1 MNVNEPPLSVG
12 DLLRLAR
19 AGVASCEELDEI
31 IVCGLHVYNRMFRWP
46 LTSVE
51 KGISTSRI
59 LDLISGMEI
68 HVGNPFAVIAKLAA
82 AARASQVEMRSM
94 QEFREALQHPGAIQ
108 ALLVDPWSKSL
119 GMVELGLQEEKE
131 EEEEEEEE
139 QEQEG
144 SGESNTE
151 VFVKRADVLHALK
164 WERGCCSKTVG
175 GQMRVYMCEFDGG
188 FPLWPGVRIGGQR
201 TLIGRLLVVQER
213 MVRFGGH
220 SACVQYGGPG
230 LMDAWKALG
239 IEWIGAKRGK
249 RSIQK
254 DVEDSVAVAEAK
266 AAGSGVQVM
275 SLDSVQVCAACGA
288 ACKTLKACGR
298 CMVVRYCNQD
308 CQRAHWKDHKGQCKK
323 P

>member
-1 MNVNEPPLSVG
+1 M
-12 DLLRLAR
+12 
-19 AGVASCEELDEI
+19 
-31 IVCGLHVYNRMFRWP
+31 
-46 LTSVE
+46 
-51 KGISTSRI
+51 
-59 LDLISGMEI
+59 SGMEI

-94 QEFREALQHPGAIQ
+94 QEFREALQHPDAIQ

-119 GMVELGLQEEKE
+119 GMVELGLQEEGD
-131 EEEEEEEE
+131 EEE
-139 QEQEG
+139 QEEGEGQEEEGEGQEEGQEREGKGQEG

-175 GQMRVYMCEFDGG
+175 GQMRVYMCEFDGA

-213 MVRFGGH
+213 KVRFGGH
-220 SACVQYGGPG
+220 SACVQYGGAG
-230 LMDAWKALG
+230 LMGAWKALG
-239 IEWIGAKRGK
+239 IEWIGAKRGE

-254 DVEDSVAVAEAK
+254 DVEDSVAEAEAK

-275 SLDSVQVCAACGA
+275 SLDSVPMCASCGA